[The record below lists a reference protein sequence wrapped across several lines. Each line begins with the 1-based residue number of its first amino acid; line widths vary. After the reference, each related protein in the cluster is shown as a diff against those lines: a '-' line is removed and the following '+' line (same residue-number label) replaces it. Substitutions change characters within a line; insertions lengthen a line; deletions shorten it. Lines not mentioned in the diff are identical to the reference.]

1 MSGFMS
7 RCCCA
12 RINSRDTKCPSCG
25 DKLNKPRRCP
35 DRMVI
40 DLLIS
45 NPLME
50 MSAQIRDARQCRRDE
65 EHKGKHKCSIAAERN
80 GKPISVELSW

>member
-1 MSGFMS
+1 MSGPVS
-7 RCCCA
+7 NCCGA
-12 RINSRDTKCPSCG
+12 QVRARDTKCFACG

-45 NPLME
+45 NPLAG
-50 MSAQIRDARQCRRDE
+50 MSAQIRDARQCGRDE
-65 EHKGKHKCSIAAERN
+65 DHKGKHKCLISAERN
-80 GKPISVELSW
+80 GKAISVEASW